1 MTERNLPKSM
11 QTQTDDLPMN
21 NNPRAIFGDYVEP
34 NWNQRL
40 TITVGP
46 KKADLVG
53 DSDRVIQ
60 SAVDYVSRLGGGTVH
75 ILPGTYKLRNSIFLQ
90 SNIRLI
96 GSGTDSVLFK
106 EPSVTTDI
114 IMDGDHWDQEVT
126 LADPKGFQIGD
137 GVRLVSEDPYR
148 KGDNIIQRT
157 ITASLGNRLK
167 LDRRLSE
174 RFHLVGNPKIATN
187 FALIQCT
194 NVNDVVIENIA
205 LDGNK
210 ANNEMV
216 DKGMFDDGSI
226 RLDESNRINI
236 RNVIVHDFYCD
247 GIVWGISHD
256 VLVEDCHLYDGVRL
270 AIHSGSGSQRSIVR
284 SNYVQRCG
292 EGVYFCWG
300 AQHGLYEKNVI
311 EDCNYGMTL
320 GHSDSDNL
328 IRDNDI
334 RRSGE
339 AGIYFRGGNKAF
351 APHRNHIEGNRIVDS
366 GGEKGIAINING
378 EVESVVVIRNE
389 LMETRDPLS
398 RIGVLIGSD
407 TSDVRCESNQIEGF
421 AIPIKDLHNT

>member
-174 RFHLVGNPKIATN
+174 RFHLIGNPKIATN
-187 FALIQCT
+187 FALLQCT

-216 DKGMFDDGSI
+216 DRGMFDDGSI

-236 RNVIVHDFYCD
+236 RNVTVHDFYCD

-284 SNYVQRCG
+284 GNYVQRCG
-292 EGVYFCWG
+292 EGAYFCWG

-311 EDCNYGMTL
+311 GDCNYGMTL

-389 LMETRDPLS
+389 LMETRKPLS

-407 TSDVRCESNQIEGF
+407 TSDVRCEDNHIKGF